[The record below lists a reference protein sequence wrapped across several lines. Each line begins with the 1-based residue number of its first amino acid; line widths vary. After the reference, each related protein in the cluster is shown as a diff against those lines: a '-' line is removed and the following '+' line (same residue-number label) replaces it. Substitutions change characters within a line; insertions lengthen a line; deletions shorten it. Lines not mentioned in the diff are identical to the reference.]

1 MDFLSILLISI
12 GLAMDCFAVS
22 ISKGICVGKF
32 SMINTLK
39 MAFLFGFF
47 QGLMPLIG
55 FYAGKSFIHEL
66 SSFDHWVAFAL
77 LGIIGGKM
85 LIEGLKPIDP
95 DCEITP
101 TPFKLRLLISLAFA
115 TSIDALATGI
125 IFIPFPEIILSAVLI
140 IGVISFVFT
149 FLGMGIGIRFGKRF
163 KFNVEILGGIILIG
177 IGTKILLEHLL
188 L

>member
-1 MDFLSILLISI
+1 
-12 GLAMDCFAVS
+12 
-22 ISKGICVGKF
+22 
-32 SMINTLK
+32 

-47 QGLMPLIG
+47 QGIMPLIG

-66 SSFDHWVAFAL
+66 SSFDHWVAFGL

-101 TPFKLRLLISLAFA
+101 DPFKLRLLISLAFA

-125 IFIPFPEIILSAVLI
+125 IFIPFPDIILSAVLI
-140 IGVISFVFT
+140 IGIVSFLFT

-177 IGTKILLEHLL
+177 IGTKILLEHLFL
-188 L
+188 